1 MREESSRMQ
10 ETTNA
15 RLLGWLLAYPA
26 SSAPE
31 LASVFGL
38 HPATVYRHLAEMLAA
53 GWLERVS
60 GYGGD
65 ARFLLA
71 PRGTAGLAQALH
83 QDTDQLSR
91 MWQRGLHA
99 PARLLPRLP
108 TLDHLHTFARH
119 LFQHAPHAL
128 ARQGHP
134 VVVRWH
140 LMRDWHV
147 RVGVTPGRAI
157 TAQAQAVLAWTVA
170 GSRNHDAAVST
181 WATESKPPAAA
192 RWQTALLLL
201 ESGLCDADLITA
213 RLRALL
219 RYRTFLERECAAA
232 ASSFAPLLV
241 LVYNERQ
248 AQVWRRAADGAAH
261 RENAQPL
268 AGVMAIMSQQENP
281 WQWAWRELAT
291 GAQRR
296 LASYCAS
303 LPATASNLPEGVQ
316 AHLAAVQNLLQA
328 CSQMQEVTTERP
340 VVQAG
345 RGKRGER
352 QASRAMAWPSPVL
365 LPRQQEVLTQLART
379 PQMTAE
385 ELAAVLPRIPDGEPL
400 APASVE
406 RLLRDLARQRL
417 VERDLVVQ
425 GQQAHWRWRLTESGL
440 GQLAAMH
447 QVSVRHLWRLRERDR
462 FLMQRQ
468 GAHQAGVYG
477 VIAAFHRAAQAS
489 QGAFSVLWWECGRGA
504 ERSYRYHGVQRN
516 LRPDAELELAL
527 RREGEGVSR
536 LRLWLEYDTGSMN
549 QRDLSR
555 KMAAYRDYW
564 FSRAWAAEGL
574 TALPRLCFIVP
585 HAGQEEHVRRA
596 CCALLTGVRLRV
608 LVTTAAHLLSRSPY
622 GSIWRQVFPELVES
636 ERTMRRALWE
646 ERRAGEREG
655 LIGLLPLATTP

>member
-1 MREESSRMQ
+1 MVTMASNPAPPEARGRQ
-10 ETTNA
+10 QTTNA

-31 LASVFGL
+31 LASVFDL
-38 HPATVYRHLAEMLAA
+38 HPATVYRHLAGMLAA

-65 ARFLLA
+65 ARFLLT
-71 PRGTAGLAQALH
+71 PRGTAGLAQALY
-83 QDTDQLSR
+83 QDTDQLAR

-99 PARLLPRLP
+99 PARLLPRLR
-108 TLDHLHTFARH
+108 TIDHLHTFARH
-119 LFQHAPHAL
+119 LFQHAPQAL
-128 ARQGHP
+128 AHQGRP
-134 VVVRWH
+134 VLVRWH
-140 LMRDWHV
+140 LMRDWHACLQASPG
-147 RVGVTPGRAI
+147 GVIRLH
-157 TAQAQAVLAWTVA
+157 AQAVVAWTLT
-170 GSRNHDAAVST
+170 GSRQNASHL
-181 WATESKPPAAA
+181 WATERGQPTET
-192 RWQTALLLL
+192 RWQAALLLL

-213 RLRALL
+213 RLRSLL
-219 RYRTFLERECAAA
+219 RSQTALQREGALPAF
-232 ASSFAPLLV
+232 SFAPLLV
-241 LVYNERQ
+241 LVQSERQ
-248 AQVWRRAADGAAH
+248 AQVWRRAARQACHAEKAEARAWAAIAM
-261 RENAQPL
+261 RSE
-268 AGVMAIMSQQENP
+268 QENP
-281 WQWAWRELAT
+281 WQWVWRDLLT
-291 GAQRR
+291 GAQLR
-296 LASYCAS
+296 LASCFAS
-303 LPATASNLPEGVQ
+303 LPAGYLPEGVQ
-316 AHLAAVQNLLQA
+316 AHLAAVQDLLQA
-328 CSQMQEVTTERP
+328 CSQMKEVTTERP

-365 LPRQQEVLTQLART
+365 SPRQQEVLTQLART

-406 RLLRDLARQRL
+406 RLLRELARQRL
-417 VERDLVVQ
+417 AERDLVAQ

-527 RREGEGVSR
+527 RAGEGDARR
-536 LRLWLEYDTGSMN
+536 LRLWLEYDTGTMN
-549 QRDLSR
+549 QRDLTR
-555 KMAAYRDYW
+555 KMASYRDYW

-574 TALPRLCFIVP
+574 TALPCLLFIVP
-585 HAGQEEHVRRA
+585 HAGQEEYVRRA
-596 CCALLTGVRLRV
+596 CCALLAGVRLRV
-608 LVTTAAHLLSRSPY
+608 LVTTAAHLQASSPY
-622 GSIWRQVFPELVES
+622 GSIWREVFPELS
-636 ERTMRRALWE
+636 GGERRTRRRALWE
-646 ERRAGEREG
+646 
-655 LIGLLPLATTP
+655 